1 MPYRFPRKLL
11 RSGEPLKRETFDSYW
26 QPLADLASGK
36 LDAHN
41 LDGGTVELNIDPAV
55 NALYKPYYVE
65 VASDPEWG
73 DGTAGY
79 TKPTVAS
86 VTATGT
92 AHFVGQ
98 TSNWQVVDQMVH
110 DDVVTGTSN
119 LWIVAWCTYVLHGFA
134 AGNGR
139 HAGELGT
146 GGEYM
151 RGAGLQLA
159 IRVDGQILPESI
171 TGHSEDWVRS
181 FAAMKPTSQRDSTQ
195 AAGKKRSPGPG
206 LRRSD
211 YLKGIGPIA
220 GAVRIVTTASVGPG
234 THTVEVVAR
243 TLQDYDL
250 ALLGVSS
257 VASIGCAIHNRK
269 LFVLDCPVFPTSA
282 PSRTSVEVSAFED
295 GTVISNAALATNRNA
310 AIVNALNDVDH
321 GDVARGAFM
330 NDHTPGAW
338 LDRSTTSIG
347 NGVQNMYCRY
357 PGYDNDLITPNKAL
371 GNQGWYWLEDGAGNY
386 LRTTS
391 DATRGAVDWTTDGV
405 GCLLIVLGNVQV
417 HELEGQTDPQW
428 RDHMGAF
435 AIARQRDDTG
445 TVDVLGSTEAYINN
459 HIDDWHYVAGVAGR
473 REIEVDVPLFHV
485 FNFSPTNGGAD
496 PGFDIREVGVVG
508 SSFSLSD
515 SPNGPD
521 IYYNRGNFTVIKLRG

>member
-41 LDGGTVELNIDPAV
+41 IDGSTIEVSIDPAV

-65 VASDPEWG
+65 VASNPEWG
-73 DGTAGY
+73 NGTAGY

-98 TSNWQVVDQMVH
+98 TSNWQVVDSMVH
-110 DDVVTGTSN
+110 DDIVTGTSN
-119 LWIVAWCTYVLHGFA
+119 LWIVAWCTYVLHEFTVG
-134 AGNGR
+134 
-139 HAGELGT
+139 LGT
-146 GGEYM
+146 HAAQDGSGLFM

-181 FAAMKPTSQRDSTQ
+181 FAAMKPTGQRS
-195 AAGKKRSPGPG
+195 AGGSANQRRMPGPG
-206 LRRSD
+206 LRRSA
-211 YLKGIGPIA
+211 YLRGVGPA
-220 GAVRIVTTASVGPG
+220 CGALRIVVNAPVGPG
-234 THTVEVVAR
+234 THTVELVAR
-243 TLQDYDL
+243 TIQDYS
-250 ALLGVSS
+250 VSLTS
-257 VASIGCAIHNRK
+257 SGSIACVIHNRK
-269 LFVLDCPVFPTSA
+269 LFVLDCPVFPNSA
-282 PSRTSVEVSAFED
+282 PLRASVEVPAFED
-295 GTVISNAALATNRNA
+295 GTIISNAALATNRNTA
-310 AIVNALNDVDH
+310 VVNALNDVDH
-321 GDVARGAFM
+321 GDVARGAMM
-330 NDHTPGAW
+330 NNHIPDAW
-338 LDRSTTSIG
+338 LDRSTTSIN

-357 PGYDNDLITPNKAL
+357 PGYGIDTIAGAKAA
-371 GNQGWYWLEDGAGNY
+371 GNQGWWWLEDGAGNY

-391 DATRGAVDWTTDGV
+391 DATRGAVDWTTNGV

-417 HELEGQTDPQW
+417 HELEGQAAVGY

-435 AIARQRDDTG
+435 AIARIRDDTG

-459 HIDDWHYVAGVAGR
+459 HVDNWYVVAGLAAR

-485 FNFSPTNGGAD
+485 FNFSPANGGAD
-496 PGFDIREVGVVG
+496 PGFDIREIGIVG